1 MNRCDWATKSPAL
14 LYYHDSQWGK
24 PVTDPPQDLFAALC
38 LEIFQAG
45 LSWDTV
51 LKYRLGLETAL
62 LNFDYQQLAQ
72 CNEVNV
78 DEWMHDDRV
87 IRNRTKLEAVIH
99 NAKIV
104 ANLEKSLTDLVWQPV
119 NYTPIDHHLN
129 KSVAELDYTEFV
141 KPFVSNFKQLG
152 FIRVGDK
159 TMYSFLQA
167 VGVVN
172 DHIESCSFR

>member
-14 LYYHDSQWGK
+14 LYYHDTQWGK
-24 PVTDPPQDLFAALC
+24 PVTDSQKLFAALC

-51 LKYRLGLETAL
+51 LKYRMGLESVL
-62 LNFDYQQLAQ
+62 LHFDYHELAQ
-72 CNEVNV
+72 CTENDIVK
-78 DEWMHDDRV
+78 WMQDDRI
-87 IRNRTKLEAVIH
+87 IRNQAKLEAVVH
-99 NAKIV
+99 NAKV
-104 ANLEKSLTDLVWQPV
+104 LSKLDETLAELVWQPV
-119 NYTPIDHHLN
+119 NQVTVDHHL
-129 KSVAELDYTEFV
+129 KASMAELDYTEFV
-141 KPFVSNFKQLG
+141 KPFVNKFKQLG

-172 DHIESCSFR
+172 DHLESCTFR